1 MSTYD
6 ICGEFNYEFSK
17 TENDDKWKLFAA
29 PLKLV
34 KTIETQAQV
43 LEKRKEQFIKDMEQE
58 QAEFE
63 ETLDSLG
70 VTVGGFAAY
79 DDLTK
84 YAEIAINVESVNER
98 LQDCLEKSR
107 LFNSREFVV
116 GKEQKDYSRLQVCI
130 KDFKPYSDLWLNTRT
145 WFSRHA
151 AWTTGPWE
159 ELDPEEL
166 DAVFEQC
173 NKAINGALRY
183 FKDKDFPK
191 ITTNAGMM
199 KAKIDEFKPVVPVA
213 VALRKQGM
221 QERHWQELSKAVG
234 FDIRPDA
241 DFTLTTVVEKGMLKH
256 TELCEDV
263 GEKAAKEFHIE
274 KSLAKM
280 QADWEGCDFLLPQ
293 FKQTT
298 TCYISGFDEA
308 Y

>member
-1 MSTYD
+1 
-6 ICGEFNYEFSK
+6 
-17 TENDDKWKLFAA
+17 
-29 PLKLV
+29 
-34 KTIETQAQV
+34 
-43 LEKRKEQFIKDMEQE
+43 
-58 QAEFE
+58 
-63 ETLDSLG
+63 
-70 VTVGGFAAY
+70 
-79 DDLTK
+79 
-84 YAEIAINVESVNER
+84 
-98 LQDCLEKSR
+98 
-107 LFNSREFVV
+107 
-116 GKEQKDYSRLQVCI
+116 
-130 KDFKPYSDLWLNTRT
+130 
-145 WFSRHA
+145 
-151 AWTTGPWE
+151 
-159 ELDPEEL
+159 
-166 DAVFEQC
+166 
-173 NKAINGALRY
+173 
-183 FKDKDFPK
+183 
-191 ITTNAGMM
+191 M